1 MLLPFNELF
10 KKHQV
15 SFKGIVHCGASTGQ
29 ERDHYDSLG
38 VQVIWIEAIKSVFD
52 ELQQNIAHYPNQI
65 AIHACLGEKDWEH
78 KVFNISNNEAQSS
91 SYLQLAFHKIAHP
104 SVHYIGEF
112 HTYTQT
118 LETILE
124 GLKVDIGEGEWLLV
138 GDLQGAEMFMLK
150 GAGKYLSAFDGCYLE
165 VNTKEVYEFCS
176 LKHEI
181 EEYLAKYD
189 FFPVEELI
197 YENFGWGD
205 EFLLKS
211 KLIQK
216 S

>member
-15 SFKGIVHCGASTGQ
+15 SFKGIVHCGASSGQ
-29 ERDHYDSLG
+29 ERQHYADLG
-38 VQVIWIEAIKSVFD
+38 VRVIWIEAIKSVFD
-52 ELQQNIAHYPNQI
+52 ELQQNIAPYPNQK

-78 KVFNISNNEAQSS
+78 KIFNISNNEAQSS
-91 SYLQLAFHKIAHP
+91 SYLQLSFHKTAHP
-104 SVHYIGEF
+104 SVHYIDEF

-118 LETILE
+118 LETILDD
-124 GLKVDIGEGEWLLV
+124 LKVGISEGGWLLV

-150 GAGKYLSAFDGCYLE
+150 GAGKYLKQFDGCYLE
-165 VNTKEVYEFCS
+165 VNTKEVYEGCA

-181 EEYLAKYD
+181 EEYLTN
-189 FFPVEELI
+189 FGFTPVEEMI

-205 EFLLKS
+205 EFFIKNN
-211 KLIQK
+211 LINK
-216 S
+216 